1 MTCADRRTGGNWTM
15 RGSLAVVLLT
25 TLLLPGA
32 ARAGCQFSPFAFFP
46 DRNDTVDVDVHVTAG
61 STCVMGFREGP
72 GYHFTS
78 ADFVS
83 GPSLGILAQT
93 GATQFTYYTLRERK
107 GSDSYA
113 IKICAVVHGHKGCS
127 ILRYNAEVE

>member
-1 MTCADRRTGGNWTM
+1 MSNLGGQ
-15 RGSLAVVLLT
+15 RGARWKGGALAAVLAATISL
-25 TLLLPGA
+25 PNA
-32 ARAGCQFSPFAFFP
+32 ARADCHFSPFSFFP
-46 DRNDTVDVDVHVTAG
+46 DRNDTVDVEVRVTAG

-72 GYHFTS
+72 GYHFTR

-93 GATQFTYYTLRERK
+93 GPTQFTYYTLRYRK
-107 GSDSYA
+107 GADSYA
-113 IKICAVVHGHKGCS
+113 VRICAVVHGRKGCS